1 MKGLKPLLIVAA
13 VLVLVLVLTL
23 FTFRVSE
30 TEQVVVTQF
39 GSPKRQIQ
47 DAGLHFKI
55 PFLEQVNTFEK
66 RVLEWDGK
74 PTQVPTLDKKYIWVD
89 SFARWRIV
97 DPLAFFKTVARE
109 ESAQGRL
116 DDIINGSVR
125 NKISNHPLIEAV
137 RTTDRPMSL
146 MTGIDGEVTGEVQK
160 VEAGRDVIVAEVLE
174 EARQAARGFGIEI
187 IDIRFKRLNYVE
199 EVRKSVY
206 ERMITERQRIAAK
219 YRSEGEGQKLE
230 IEGRKEKEEKQI
242 LSEAYKQAQQI
253 MGKADAE
260 AIKTYAEA
268 YSRDPDFYSFRETL
282 NSYEDNLGEGSV
294 LVLSTDGAYLKYL
307 KGDGQTL
314 SSFGSAPPPAG
325 EVASPPTAGPDD
337 SCPTTDER

>member
-1 MKGLKPLLIVAA
+1 MKGLKPLMIVIA
-13 VLVLVLVLTL
+13 VLVLLALLTAFV
-23 FTFRVSE
+23 FTVSE

-39 GSPKRQIQ
+39 GSPKRQIKE
-47 DAGLHFKI
+47 AGLHFKI
-55 PFLEQVNTFEK
+55 PILEQINRFEK

-89 SFARWRIV
+89 SFARWRIE
-97 DPLAFFKTVARE
+97 DPLVFFKTVTRE

-137 RTTDRPMSL
+137 RTSDRPMSL
-146 MTGIDGEVTGEVQK
+146 MTGIDGEATGDVQQ
-160 VEAGRDVIVAEVLE
+160 VETGRERIVEEILE
-174 EARQAARGFGIEI
+174 EAKLAARDFGIDI

-199 EVRKSVY
+199 EVRESVY
-206 ERMITERQRIAAK
+206 ERMITERKRIAAK

-242 LSEAYKQAQQI
+242 ISEAYKESQQI

-268 YSRDPDFYSFRETL
+268 YSKDPDFYSFLETL
-282 NSYEDNLGEGSV
+282 NSYEENLGTGSV

-307 KGDGQTL
+307 KGEAQT
-314 SSFGSAPPPAG
+314 PPAK
-325 EVASPPTAGPDD
+325 
-337 SCPTTDER
+337 